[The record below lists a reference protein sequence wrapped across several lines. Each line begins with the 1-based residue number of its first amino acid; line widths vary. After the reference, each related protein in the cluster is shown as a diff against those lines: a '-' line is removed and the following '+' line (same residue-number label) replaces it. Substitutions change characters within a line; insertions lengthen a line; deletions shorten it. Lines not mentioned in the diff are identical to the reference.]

1 MFADLLLDTYIGTH
15 QVITKDVYAF
25 VQSLDPQLISV
36 WPPLLPPSA
45 CLSFIKLVPISQ
57 PHVISLLINKPS
69 PMDCVQRQYLKR
81 QFKHQGIKTD
91 IDFRDCSNIDCKKK
105 TARYST
111 STSLFLQLVIDDE
124 EEVYTYL
131 DVRSGWI
138 QEILI
143 ILITYLN

>member
-25 VQSLDPQLISV
+25 VQSLDPQLIWV

-105 TARYST
+105 PRDTQQVLHSFFNWSQMTRKKCILTWMFVLDGYRKYS
-111 STSLFLQLVIDDE
+111 
-124 EEVYTYL
+124 
-131 DVRSGWI
+131 
-138 QEILI
+138 
-143 ILITYLN
+143 